1 MFNNANEFS
10 MHIEKLAIDREISF
24 VEAILE
30 FCEEHSIEPK
40 DVSNMI
46 NQSLRNKLELN
57 FQDLNY
63 LPKTARLG

>member
-1 MFNNANEFS
+1 MFSNANEFS
-10 MHIEKLAIDREISF
+10 MHIEKLAIEREITF
-24 VEAILE
+24 IEAILE
-30 FCEEHSIEPK
+30 FCEEHSIEPD

-63 LPKTARLG
+63 LPKTARL